1 MDRLLELDELPSSVV
16 DFWGKNKVRNTL
28 QDVGL
33 YVYLNITDVAGD
45 HCMQCGLLRLF
56 AIRTK

>member
-45 HCMQCGLLRLF
+45 HCMQCGC
-56 AIRTK
+56 